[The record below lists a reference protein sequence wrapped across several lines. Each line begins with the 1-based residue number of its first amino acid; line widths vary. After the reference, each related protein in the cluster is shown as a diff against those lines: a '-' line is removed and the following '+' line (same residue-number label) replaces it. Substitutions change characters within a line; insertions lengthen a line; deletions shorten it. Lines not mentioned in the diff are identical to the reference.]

1 MKFQLP
7 VEEYTLISPLPPAEI
22 KARLQKQTS
31 GSFVLNAK
39 IMKTFSGDFAGNA
52 FLISRVND
60 KGGYKKKSMTAIK
73 GRILNNGTGS
83 TIIITMGLSLFTYLI
98 IGFVFLGFCAY
109 IIANGGISIEKPL
122 TLGVIGIPV
131 IFIWFWVNFLKGVE
145 SEKLYLSKLFE
156 GTEVFNQ

>member
-1 MKFQLP
+1 MNFQLP
-7 VEEYTLISPLPPAEI
+7 YERYTLISPLPPAEI

-39 IMKTFSGDFAGNA
+39 MMKTFSGDFAGNA
-52 FLISRVND
+52 FLISRVNE
-60 KGGYKKKSMTAIK
+60 KRGYKRKSMTAIK

-98 IGFVFLGFCAY
+98 IGFIFLGFCAY
-109 IIANGGISIEKPL
+109 IIANGGISLERPL
-122 TLGVIGIPV
+122 TLGVIGIPI
-131 IFIWFWVNFLKGVE
+131 IFISFWITFLKGVE

-156 GTEVFNQ
+156 GTETDL

>member
-7 VEEYTLISPLPPAEI
+7 FERYTLISPLAPAEV

-52 FLISRVND
+52 FLISRVNE
-60 KGGYKKKSMTAIK
+60 KRGHKRKSMTAIK

-83 TIIITMGLSLFTYLI
+83 IIIISMGLSLFTYLL
-98 IGFVFLGFCAY
+98 IGFIFLGFCAY
-109 IIANGGISIEKPL
+109 IIASGGISVKNPL
-122 TLGVIGIPV
+122 TLGVIGVPV
-131 IFIWFWVNFLKGVE
+131 IFISFWITFLKGVE
-145 SEKLYLSKLFE
+145 SEKLYLSKLFD
-156 GTEVFNQ
+156 GTETDL